1 MKERRLHTVPAL
13 HCISSLHACTEC
25 EREEEDEGG
34 GGDDGRACRDAEVV
48 GGKEPDDAR
57 DEGGEDGDEVVLLDA
72 ARHVARGCP
81 RQDEERIDDENAD
94 PLDADGD
101 DDGEQGGKRRLDA
114 HDGDAA
120 AAGE

>member
-13 HCISSLHACTEC
+13 HCRSPLHACTEC

-48 GGKEPDDAR
+48 GGEEPDDAR
-57 DEGGEDGDEVVLLDA
+57 NKGGEDGDEVILLDA
-72 ARHVARGCP
+72 ARYVARGCP

-120 AAGE
+120 AAGK